1 MKILITGGTGFI
13 GRELT
18 RLLLDNNTDPITIF
32 HHSPNSPRRLS
43 DVADKITWI
52 RGDIGEFSHVLDAV
66 EQTRP
71 DIIYHMSAMLSI
83 PSDADP
89 PAAIRSNVMGTF
101 YVLEAARLFN
111 VAKVIFASSI
121 GTYGYD
127 ITTPTIDD
135 MTLQRPILVYGATKI
150 FGEHLG
156 LFYRRKYGLDFRGI
170 RYQQIIGP
178 GVKTPGVTQFMS
190 HVIEQSILG
199 KPFTIIAKP
208 ETRVPILY
216 IKDAAKATIQLANAP
231 AEQIKMM
238 NYLLN
243 GHFASAGEVAEI
255 LRSKVPDAK
264 IDFQPDKAVQATL
277 DAVLRPIDGRKA
289 LEEWGWQPT
298 YDLEQMVDDFASDL
312 TQFPE
317 RYG

>member
-1 MKILITGGTGFI
+1 
-13 GRELT
+13 
-18 RLLLDNNTDPITIF
+18 
-32 HHSPNSPRRLS
+32 
-43 DVADKITWI
+43 
-52 RGDIGEFSHVLDAV
+52 
-66 EQTRP
+66 
-71 DIIYHMSAMLSI
+71 
-83 PSDADP
+83 
-89 PAAIRSNVMGTF
+89 
-101 YVLEAARLFN
+101 
-111 VAKVIFASSI
+111 
-121 GTYGYD
+121 
-127 ITTPTIDD
+127 
-135 MTLQRPILVYGATKI
+135 VYGATKI

-238 NYLLN
+238 NYLLT

-255 LRSKVPDAK
+255 LRSKFPDAK

-298 YDLEQMVDDFASDL
+298 YDLEQMMDDFASDL